1 MGLLDGKVAMITGGG
16 RGQGRSHALTL
27 AREGA
32 DILVCDICDEIE
44 DVPYPLATEADLK
57 ETVRL
62 VEELGRRVVA
72 VKADVRNHK
81 QVKAVV
87 DRGISEFGK
96 IDILIA
102 NAGVTSYHTLVELT
116 EEQFDCVVDTNLK
129 GVFNC
134 INTVVPH
141 MLRQNYGR
149 VVATSSMS
157 GRQGQ
162 YSLGHYD
169 ASKWGIIGMI
179 KALSLETAKNGITA
193 NCILPTSVNTGMLH
207 NATTYRLFLPGLD
220 SNPSLEQ
227 VGEVFKTLNPM
238 EIPWVEP
245 EDIANAAL
253 FLVTDS
259 ARYINGETLAV
270 SAGWSA
276 NTMG

>member
-1 MGLLDGKVAMITGGG
+1 MGKLDGKIALITGGG
-16 RGQGRSHALTL
+16 RGQGRAHALTL

-32 DILVCDICDEIE
+32 DILVCDICDEIA
-44 DVPYPLATEADLK
+44 DVPYPLSSEADLN

-62 VEELGRRVVA
+62 VKELGRRVVA
-72 VKADVRNHK
+72 VKADVRSHK
-81 QVKAVV
+81 QVKDVV

-102 NAGVTSYHTLVELT
+102 NAGVTSYHTLAEMT
-116 EEQFDCVVDTNLK
+116 EKQYDSVVDTNLK
-129 GVFNC
+129 GVFNA

-141 MLRQNYGR
+141 MIRQSYGR

-157 GRQGQ
+157 GRTGQ

-193 NCILPTSVNTGMLH
+193 NCVLPTSVNTGMLH
-207 NATTYRLFLPGLD
+207 NATTYRLFLPGLNE
-220 SNPSLEQ
+220 NPALEE
-227 VGEVFKTLNPM
+227 VAEVFKTLNSM
-238 EIPWVEP
+238 GIPWVEP
-245 EDIANAAL
+245 EDIAEAAL
-253 FLVTDS
+253 FLVSDS

-270 SAGWSA
+270 SGGWSA